1 MLRKIKELKS
11 NKFNEGLKGAF
22 KYLFLYTILSFI
34 IALFKNS
41 INANMPLYEVANM
54 CLDVCNL
61 IAKYTTMILGV
72 FELIRVLILDSM
84 KVNK

>member
-1 MLRKIKELKS
+1 
-11 NKFNEGLKGAF
+11 
-22 KYLFLYTILSFI
+22 
-34 IALFKNS
+34 
-41 INANMPLYEVANM
+41 MPFHEVTNI